1 MIEDLK
7 ETTKEVIQAV
17 LPLTVAVFFLMVII
31 GMNHDMF
38 LSFFMGSLMV
48 ILGMILFLLGVKI
61 GMLPIG
67 ESIGSEL
74 SKHNSL
80 LFILGSAFI
89 LSFMATVAEPDVR
102 VLSSMIDSV
111 SEDSISRNV
120 LIISIASGVGFFVAV
135 SMLRIAY
142 GVPIKYLFTVGYL
155 IILVLSF
162 FTNPDYLAIAFDAGG
177 VTTGPMTVP
186 IILALGIGTVSVL
199 GDKSALTEGFGLIGL
214 ASIGPILAVMLLG
227 VLVP

>member
-1 MIEDLK
+1 MIEDIK

-17 LPLTVAVFFLMVII
+17 LPLTVAIFFLMVII
-31 GMNHDMF
+31 GMNYDMF
-38 LSFFMGSLMV
+38 LSFFMGSLLV

-80 LFILGSAFI
+80 LFILGCAFI

-120 LIISIASGVGFFVAV
+120 LILSIASGVGFFVAV

-162 FTNPDYLAIAFDAGG
+162 FTNPDYLAIAYDAGG

-214 ASIGPILAVMLLG
+214 ASIGPIISVMLLG
-227 VLVP
+227 VLVL